1 MVSWAGWC
9 WPPLWPSPLSSKQQ
23 TRFARI
29 LFPCLHTRQ
38 GAGGVQAK
46 DHRGR
51 PMTEFEAATLT
62 AQYAATLTAIVGGA
76 QCLLIYLGLQR
87 VIEWNS

>member
-1 MVSWAGWC
+1 MIAPPSFDTLKIAQDLKHAGFTE
-9 WPPLWPSPLSSKQQ
+9 QQ
-23 TRFARI
+23 A
-29 LFPCLHTRQ
+29 
-38 GAGGVQAK
+38 
-46 DHRGR
+46 
-51 PMTEFEAATLT
+51 EALT